1 MEEEKTESLFVCPH
15 GKCVFFMSY
24 SLLMLVNTYH
34 KSKLSVQ
41 SNAICGILSGNTGGQ
56 MLCLKH
62 LQQFQVF

>member
-1 MEEEKTESLFVCPH
+1 
-15 GKCVFFMSY
+15 
-24 SLLMLVNTYH
+24 MLVNTYH